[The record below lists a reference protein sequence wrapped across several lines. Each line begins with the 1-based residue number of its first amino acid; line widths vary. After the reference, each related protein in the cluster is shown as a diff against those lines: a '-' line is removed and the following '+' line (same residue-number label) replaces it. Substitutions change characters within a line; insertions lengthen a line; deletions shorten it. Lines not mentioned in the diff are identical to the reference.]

1 VTLDQTLSFDQHV
14 SNVVRSCTYHTRAL
28 RHIRPLITIDAAK
41 MIASSIVRARLDYCN
56 SLLFGT
62 TACNLDRLQH
72 VQNTLARAVL
82 QKPFSA
88 HSTELRW
95 HLHWLPIR
103 QSIEYKIAAITYKAK
118 YSGLPVYLH
127 DLLHDY
133 QPTRTLRSS
142 TANKL
147 QHPPLISSFAD
158 RSFSIAAPTVWNSL
172 SPSTRSTDTIGAF
185 KS

>member
-1 VTLDQTLSFDQHV
+1 M
-14 SNVVRSCTYHTRAL
+14 C
-28 RHIRPLITIDAAK
+28 IRD
-41 MIASSIVRARLDYCN
+41 SCN

-62 TACNLDRLQH
+62 TACNLDRLQR
-72 VQNTLARAVL
+72 VQNTLARAML

-88 HSTELRW
+88 HSTELRQE
-95 HLHWLPIR
+95 LHWLPIR
-103 QSIEYKIAAITYKAK
+103 QCIEYKIAAITYKAK
-118 YSGLPVYLH
+118 HSGLPVYLH

-147 QHPPLISSFAD
+147 QRPPLMSPFAD

-172 SPSTRSTDTIGAF
+172 SPSTRSAETIGAF
-185 KS
+185 KSRLKTDLIASAYITWTVQRYRSASDSHATSAL